1 MSAFM
6 VHGPMNVE
14 ALTLSGT
21 CREEITQMRILD
33 HETIKPTLT
42 THAVP
47 LSAMVGVTP
56 LWQTPHIGDLVVA
69 EVLSLGKHTAIEN
82 RESVRESIFPGDLI
96 VGAFGNRYATD
107 QYEGYVPDVPTS
119 FCDLLS
125 IGGVC
130 GNVVSR
136 HVAMVSPTKLR
147 IHGLACD
154 QDGQVINLRQFGL
167 RPRSSDGSGEV
178 ILVVGSSMNA
188 GKTTVVGTLA
198 RALSRAGFRVAA
210 AKLTGTAS
218 SKDTRFFASSGARP
232 VLDFTDA
239 GYPSTYMLG
248 IDDLVHMHRT
258 LLAHLR
264 AAAPDYIIIEIADGI
279 FQRETKLLL
288 EHPEILETVDHV
300 FFAANDSLSALTGQR
315 FATEH
320 NLPLRAIAGRVS
332 MSPLATREAEDVTG
346 LPCLTNQQ
354 ILSGAALRLLT
365 VDRSARLDVAPSVA
379 RLADPDEVVIPMPLP
394 KPYANGVAAH

>member
-1 MSAFM
+1 
-6 VHGPMNVE
+6 
-14 ALTLSGT
+14 
-21 CREEITQMRILD
+21 MRVLD
-33 HETIKPTLT
+33 HETIKPTFT
-42 THAVP
+42 THVVP

-56 LWQTPHIGDLVVA
+56 LRRTPRIGDLVVA
-69 EVLSLGKHTAIEN
+69 EVLSLGKHSAIEG
-82 RESVRESIFPGDLI
+82 RESARENIFPGDLI

-107 QYEGYVPDVPTS
+107 QYEGYVPEGRAS

-147 IHGLACD
+147 IHGLVCD
-154 QDGQVINLRQFGL
+154 QDGQVVNQRQFGL
-167 RPRSSDGSGEV
+167 GPRSSEGNGEV

-210 AKLTGTAS
+210 AKLTGTAA

-248 IDDLVHMHRT
+248 IDELVQIHRT

-264 AAAPDYIIIEIADGI
+264 AAAPDYIVVEIADGI
-279 FQRETKLLL
+279 FQRETQLLL
-288 EHPEILETVDHV
+288 EHPEILATVDHV

-315 FATEH
+315 FAVEH
-320 NLPLRAIAGRVS
+320 ELPLRAIAGRVS
-332 MSPLATREAEDVTG
+332 MSPLAVRETEEVTG
-346 LPCLTNQQ
+346 LPCLTNQR
-354 ILSGAALRLLT
+354 ILSGAALRLLMGDHWSEPA
-365 VDRSARLDVAPSVA
+365 VEPAVA
-379 RLADPDEVVIPMPLP
+379 RLASADEVVVSMPPP
-394 KPYANGVAAH
+394 KSNANGVAAH

>member
-1 MSAFM
+1 
-6 VHGPMNVE
+6 
-14 ALTLSGT
+14 
-21 CREEITQMRILD
+21 
-33 HETIKPTLT
+33 
-42 THAVP
+42 
-47 LSAMVGVTP
+47 MVGVTP
-56 LWQTPHIGDLVVA
+56 LSRAPQIGDLVVA

-82 RESVRESIFPGDLI
+82 RESVRENIFPGDLI

-107 QYEGYVPDVPTS
+107 QFEGYVPDGRAS

-147 IHGLACD
+147 IHGMVCD
-154 QDGQVINLRQFGL
+154 QDGQVVNQHQFGL
-167 RPRSSDGSGEV
+167 QPRSSEGSGEV

-198 RALSRAGFRVAA
+198 RALSRAGYRVAA
-210 AKLTGTAS
+210 AKLTGTAA

-248 IDDLVHMHRT
+248 IDDLVQMHGT
-258 LLAHLR
+258 LLTHLS
-264 AAAPDYIIIEIADGI
+264 AASPDYIIIEIADGI

-288 EHPEILETVDHV
+288 EHPKFLATVDHV

-315 FATEH
+315 FAAEH
-320 NLPLRAIAGRVS
+320 DLPLRAIAGRVS

-354 ILSGAALRLLT
+354 ILSGAALQLLT

-379 RLADPDEVVIPMPLP
+379 RLASPDEVVVPMPLP

>member
-1 MSAFM
+1 
-6 VHGPMNVE
+6 
-14 ALTLSGT
+14 
-21 CREEITQMRILD
+21 
-33 HETIKPTLT
+33 
-42 THAVP
+42 
-47 LSAMVGVTP
+47 MVGVTP
-56 LWQTPHIGDLVVA
+56 LRRTPRIGDLVVA
-69 EVLSLGKHTAIEN
+69 EVLSLGKHSAIEG
-82 RESVRESIFPGDLI
+82 RESARENIFPGDLI

-107 QYEGYVPDVPTS
+107 QYEGYVPEGRAS

-136 HVAMVSPTKLR
+136 HVGMVSPTKLR
-147 IHGLACD
+147 IHGLVCD
-154 QDGQVINLRQFGL
+154 QDGQVVNQRQFGL
-167 RPRSSDGSGEV
+167 GPRSSEGNGEV

-210 AKLTGTAS
+210 AKLTGTAA

-248 IDDLVHMHRT
+248 IDELVQMHRT

-264 AAAPDYIIIEIADGI
+264 AAAPDYIVVEIADGI
-279 FQRETKLLL
+279 FQRETQLLL
-288 EHPEILETVDHV
+288 EHPEILATVDHV
-300 FFAANDSLSALTGQR
+300 FFAANDSLSALTGQQ
-315 FATEH
+315 FAVEH
-320 NLPLRAIAGRVS
+320 ELPLRAIAGRVS
-332 MSPLATREAEDVTG
+332 MSPLAVRETEEVTG
-346 LPCLTNQQ
+346 LPCLTNQR

-365 VDRSARLDVAPSVA
+365 GDRWSEPAVEPAVA
-379 RLADPDEVVIPMPLP
+379 RLASADEVVVPMPP
-394 KPYANGVAAH
+394 PTPNANGVAAH